1 MVGLVNTS
9 LGYLFFINL
18 QVTPFIVLIFLM
30 IKREKVLNPTTDPQ
44 FTKLYGSL
52 FSEFKNDRGP
62 MSTIYYLLFF
72 IRRVIYVTN
81 LIFLRHMVALQFA
94 INIFHWLLNLLF
106 LLKYFPYT
114 GRYTNFV
121 TIYSELG
128 TISVFSLWASYEF
141 DYVDN
146 TSLIVMWTAIGIV
159 FSIMFFNII
168 DILIG

>member
-1 MVGLVNTS
+1 MNTS

-30 IKREKVLNPTTDPQ
+30 IKREKVLNPTVDPQ

-94 INIFHWLLNLLF
+94 INIFH
-106 LLKYFPYT
+106 
-114 GRYTNFV
+114 
-121 TIYSELG
+121 
-128 TISVFSLWASYEF
+128 
-141 DYVDN
+141 
-146 TSLIVMWTAIGIV
+146 
-159 FSIMFFNII
+159 
-168 DILIG
+168 